1 MKKVVI
7 LVMGIVFTSLVF
19 TSCTE
24 NTITDDDQLILQT
37 QATDKED
44 SVNPGGSGQG
54 GEEGENEEG

>member
-1 MKKVVI
+1 MKKVFI
-7 LVMGIVFTSLVF
+7 LVVVVVFTSLFF

-24 NTITDDDQLILQT
+24 NIITDDEELVFQT